1 MLQPGPAMA
10 RNNARFTPKAREGTE
25 IVGNLDAFLP
35 SCLPAVVVNLTCI
48 FERSGL
54 G

>member
-35 SCLPAVVVNLTCI
+35 SCGRGEPDLHFRT
-48 FERSGL
+48 
-54 G
+54 